1 MSTSIGVIGLGA
13 WGSALSLHLA
23 RAGHSLVGF
32 SRGVSASCTSLA
44 IGGATYP
51 LPSNYTLTND
61 ISSLSHVQILVI
73 ALPAKALNAISIPR
87 SPHTIIVS
95 ATKGIEPLT
104 HLTPLQFF
112 EKKLG
117 VSAHSLCTLS
127 GPSFAADL
135 AAGRPISV
143 VAASSSIA
151 TADRV
156 AELFSSPTFRVYSSE
171 DPLGVELGG
180 ILKNVIALAAGVS
193 DAMGLGPS
201 ARAALITRGLAE
213 MTRLAVALGAQ
224 TSTLSGLS
232 GLGDLIMTASDD
244 QSRNRTVGLRLG
256 RGESLSS
263 IAASLGS
270 VAEGVSTAALALKL
284 ATEVGVDAP
293 ICAQVVELLEG
304 RISPQQL
311 VVNLMQ
317 RPRKR
322 EF

>member
-32 SRGVSASCTSLA
+32 SRGVSPSRTSFT
-44 IGGATYP
+44 IGGCDYP
-51 LPSNYTLTND
+51 LPSNCTLTND
-61 ISSLSHVQILVI
+61 ISSLSNVQILII
-73 ALPAKALNAISIPR
+73 ALPAKALNAVRIPR
-87 SPHTIIVS
+87 CAHTIIS
-95 ATKGIEPLT
+95 ATKGIEPST
-104 HLTPLQFF
+104 RQTPLQFF
-112 EKKLG
+112 EKKLDVATQAMG
-117 VSAHSLCTLS
+117 TLS

-143 VAASSSIA
+143 VAASSSIT
-151 TADRV
+151 TADKI

-256 RGESLSS
+256 KGESLSA
-263 IAASLGS
+263 IATSLGS
-270 VAEGVSTAALALKL
+270 VAEGVSTASLALKL
-284 ATEVGVDAP
+284 ATEAGVDTP

>member
-1 MSTSIGVIGLGA
+1 
-13 WGSALSLHLA
+13 
-23 RAGHSLVGF
+23 
-32 SRGVSASCTSLA
+32 
-44 IGGATYP
+44 
-51 LPSNYTLTND
+51 
-61 ISSLSHVQILVI
+61 
-73 ALPAKALNAISIPR
+73 
-87 SPHTIIVS
+87 
-95 ATKGIEPLT
+95 
-104 HLTPLQFF
+104 
-112 EKKLG
+112 
-117 VSAHSLCTLS
+117 
-127 GPSFAADL
+127 
-135 AAGRPISV
+135 
-143 VAASSSIA
+143 
-151 TADRV
+151 
-156 AELFSSPTFRVYSSE
+156 VYSSE

-270 VAEGVSTAALALKL
+270 VAEGVSTGALALKL
-284 ATEVGVDAP
+284 ATEAGVDAP
-293 ICAQVVELLEG
+293 ICAQVVELLEA
-304 RISPQQL
+304 RISPQQI